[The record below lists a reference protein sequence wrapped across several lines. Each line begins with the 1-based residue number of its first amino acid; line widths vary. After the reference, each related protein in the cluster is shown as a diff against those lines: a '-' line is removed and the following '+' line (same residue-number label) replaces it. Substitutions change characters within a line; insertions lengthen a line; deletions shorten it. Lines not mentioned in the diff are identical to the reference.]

1 MFSLI
6 LVIPTDGPVVAGYE
20 GPNIYVRTVLS
31 LRSEIP
37 IEQSWALQHL
47 VKISYER
54 GDKFRFEA
62 FPGLVEGLL
71 EKILEVGSLIF
82 DEDWTTILD
91 DEDSLVTFAHRCRR
105 SGPDDAPV
113 PDALFRA
120 LELQGN
126 LQTAD
131 SVEKLR
137 QICEASL
144 VLRNMVMLDENA
156 KYFADR
162 LASGTFLCMLLNLP
176 SLSALEEVR
185 QNALEVTE
193 SASTHLDLTADHPL
207 HLTLH
212 ALVLT
217 SDRAKIVCGLRT
229 ITRLSTSL
237 EDGGNGMKDI
247 PANLTE
253 LARRSTETEDDDLI
267 QASLDFLYSYTVHSE
282 NVQKMVD
289 ETNPLDLSSLIARLI
304 ALLLHG
310 AKVIEHMTPPV
321 SGPPK
326 VSAPS
331 LDQNAG
337 LQLPVQELQR
347 LTQMLEPERS
357 GHWYASSFF
366 FFLSTY
372 ILISFY
378 LSSFTGLR

>member
-1 MFSLI
+1 M
-6 LVIPTDGPVVAGYE
+6 
-20 GPNIYVRTVLS
+20 RTVLS

-47 VKISYER
+47 VKISHER

-62 FPGLVEGLL
+62 FPGLVEGLM
-71 EKILEVGSLIF
+71 EKILEIGSLIF
-82 DEDWTTILD
+82 DEDWKTIMD
-91 DEDSLVTFAHRCRR
+91 DENSLVTFAHRCRK
-105 SGPDDAPV
+105 SGSGDTPIPDAP
-113 PDALFRA
+113 FRV
-120 LELQGN
+120 LELEGN
-126 LQTAD
+126 LQTAE

-137 QICEASL
+137 QVCEASL

-162 LASGTFLCMLLNLP
+162 LASGTFLCILLNLP
-176 SLSALEEVR
+176 SLPALEELQ

-193 SASTHLDLTADHPL
+193 SASTHLELTADHPL
-207 HLTLH
+207 HPILH

-217 SDRAKIVCGLRT
+217 SDRAKIVYGLRT

-247 PANLTE
+247 PANLIAQ
-253 LARRSTETEDDDLI
+253 ARRSTESDDDDLI

-282 NVQKMVD
+282 NVQRMVD
-289 ETNPLDLSSLIARLI
+289 ETDLLDLSSLIGRLVG
-304 ALLLHG
+304 LLLYG
-310 AKVIEHMTPPV
+310 AKVVEHMTPSA

-326 VSAPS
+326 VPAPS

-337 LQLPVQELQR
+337 LQLPLQELQR

-357 GHWYASSFF
+357 GHW
-366 FFLSTY
+366 
-372 ILISFY
+372 
-378 LSSFTGLR
+378 